1 MGLGVDILG
10 MHKLSIVIPFLDEEE
25 SVGIL
30 YQKIVE
36 ALAPPDYDYEMI
48 FIDDGSRDK
57 GPQIIA
63 DLARQDQRVK
73 MIRFRK
79 NFGQTAAIAAGIK
92 FASGDVIIP
101 IDADMQNDP
110 ADIPKLVSKI
120 DEGYDV
126 VSGWRQNRQDT
137 FFSRKLPSWLANLLI
152 SKITKVHLHD
162 YGCTLKAYRAEVI
175 KDIPLYGEMHRFLPA
190 YTAWYGAKITEM
202 PTIHHP
208 RKFGTSKYGISRTF
222 RVVLDLLVVKFL
234 SNYLTKPIHF
244 FGGAG
249 FLSLFFGFISG
260 LAAISL
266 KITGA
271 RSFVATPLPLLSA
284 IFGVIGIQFILMGLL
299 GEIMIRT
306 YHEAQDKPTY
316 LIKEKINL

>member
-1 MGLGVDILG
+1 MT
-10 MHKLSIVIPFLDEEE
+10 HKLSIIIPFLNEEE
-25 SVGIL
+25 SLGIL
-30 YQKIVE
+30 YQKIIA
-36 ALAPPDYDYEMI
+36 ALASSFDFEMI
-48 FIDDGSRDK
+48 FVDDGSRDK
-57 GPQIIA
+57 GPEIVA
-63 DLARQDQRVK
+63 NLARQDQKVK
-73 MIRFRK
+73 LIRFRK

-92 FASGDVIIP
+92 FASGDVIVP
-101 IDADMQNDP
+101 IDADLQNDP
-110 ADIPKLVSKI
+110 ADIPKLVTKL

-126 VSGWRQNRQDT
+126 VSGWRRERHDA
-137 FFSRKLPSWLANLLI
+137 FISRKLPSWLANRLI
-152 SKITKVHLHD
+152 SIITKVNLHD

-190 YTAWYGAKITEM
+190 YTAWYGARIIEM

-208 RKFGTSKYGISRTF
+208 RQLGRSKYGISRTF

-249 FLSLFFGFISG
+249 IWFLFFGFLSG
-260 LAAISL
+260 LAAVIL
-266 KITGA
+266 KVTGI

-284 IFGVIGIQFILMGLL
+284 ILGVIGIQFILMGLL

-306 YHEAQDKPTY
+306 YHESQDKPTY
-316 LIKEKINL
+316 LIREKINL